1 MTAPKPVDIGDI
13 RPFLDFLLPL
23 AMERT
28 LQGVFARAEQY
39 ADTRPHFARG
49 CMWLLEKGSAGVPP
63 VLRLVAS
70 RGKTATLPSDWQHSW
85 GDYTTVPLGEPI
97 VGRVARD
104 GVQLSAADEAG
115 WDRPG
120 WAREAGIA
128 SYAASPMVYRG
139 EILGVTATFYNR
151 PCPEYLA
158 VWLRWHS
165 LLGHYLGAAVANA
178 RAFEAIERLRA
189 RLALENEYLREEAK
203 EAQSFGEI
211 LGESPATRKML
222 SHVARVA
229 PTDATVLLLGESGTG
244 KELVARAIHE
254 GSRRRERALVK
265 VNCASVPRELFES
278 EFFGHVRG
286 SFTGAVKDRM
296 GRFELAG
303 GGTLFLDEVGEIP
316 LELQPKLLR
325 VLQEGTFERIGDE
338 TTRSVDVRVIGATNR
353 DLSAEVAAG
362 RFRQDLYFRLSV
374 FPVEL
379 PPLRERGDDV
389 LILTRHLLGLACR
402 RLGNA
407 PPPLTATHETQLRE
421 YDWPG
426 NVRELQNV
434 IERAAILS
442 RGGELL
448 LPPLPRTRPAPPPLT
463 SADEGGKDI
472 LTDAQWR
479 QFERR
484 NLLLALEQT
493 GWRVQGPD
501 SAAELL
507 GIPPTTLRSRIKAL
521 RVKRTG

>member
-1 MTAPKPVDIGDI
+1 MDIGDV

-23 AMERT
+23 ALERT
-28 LQGVFARAEQY
+28 LQGVFSRAEQY

-49 CMWLLEKGSAGVPP
+49 CMWLLEEPAAGEPP
-63 VLRLVAS
+63 VLRLAAN
-70 RGKTATLPSDWQHSW
+70 RGKTETLPSDWRHSR
-85 GDYTTVPLGEPI
+85 GDYTTVPLDEPI

-115 WDRPG
+115 WDRPP
-120 WAREAGIA
+120 WAREAGIV
-128 SYAASPMVYRG
+128 SYAASPMVHKG
-139 EILGVTATFYNR
+139 EVLGVTATFYNR

-158 VWLRWHS
+158 TWLRWHS
-165 LLGHYLGAAVANA
+165 VLGHYLGAAVANA

-189 RLALENEYLREEAK
+189 RLTLENEYLREEAR
-203 EAQSFGEI
+203 EVQAFGEI
-211 LGESPATRKML
+211 LGESPAMRRML

-229 PTDATVLLLGESGTG
+229 PTDASVLLLGESGTG

-254 GSRRRERALVK
+254 GSRRRERTLVK

-286 SFTGAVKDRM
+286 SFTGAVKDRT
-296 GRFELAG
+296 GRFELAE

-338 TTRSVDVRVIGATNR
+338 KTRRVDVRVIAATNR
-353 DLSAEVAAG
+353 DLSGEVAAG

-374 FPVEL
+374 FPIEL
-379 PPLRERGDDV
+379 PPLRERPEDLPV
-389 LILTRHLLGLACR
+389 LARHFLALACR
-402 RLGNA
+402 RLGT
-407 PPPLTATHETQLRE
+407 PPPALTAAHETRLRE

-426 NVRELQNV
+426 NVRELQNLV
-434 IERAAILS
+434 ERTAILS

-448 LPPLPRTRPAPPPLT
+448 LPPLPRSRPAPPASSLP
-463 SADEGGKDI
+463 DPDGGAI

-479 QFERR
+479 ELERR

-493 GWRVQGPD
+493 GWTLQGPG

-507 GIPPTTLRSRIKAL
+507 GIPPTTLRSRMKAL
-521 RVKRTG
+521 GVERAR